1 MLFCREYLFAQIIL
15 VFISCDIY
23 AQGILDMK
31 IEKSPHQHLILNLDS
46 NETYES
52 IFITLITD
60 DVGLVE
66 VNKFVQDFDSD
77 SPYIF
82 VYLNGKTSKV
92 FLESSTIIPLELQE
106 NSTIVKI
113 RGYYYNS
120 SIGYSK
126 IFERKI

>member
-1 MLFCREYLFAQIIL
+1 
-15 VFISCDIY
+15 
-23 AQGILDMK
+23 MK